1 MQIRAT
7 VCVPAVVDPMQ
18 PTVHALAAF
27 FRAETRGHYDHVRS
41 MARKLRF
48 DKLLFL
54 ATLLLV
60 CAGVVM
66 VYSASAVMALE
77 RYQQP
82 DFFLIKQAMWAVLG
96 VALLVIVMRL
106 DYHSYR
112 TPAFLWGS
120 MAVVG
125 TALVLVLFMPAIN
138 GSSRWF
144 GIGGI
149 GVQPSEL
156 AKLARYFHW
165 RCSSVD
171 ASDR

>member
-1 MQIRAT
+1 
-7 VCVPAVVDPMQ
+7 
-18 PTVHALAAF
+18 
-27 FRAETRGHYDHVRS
+27 

-60 CAGVVM
+60 CAGVVL

-96 VALLVIVMRL
+96 VALLVIVMRV
-106 DYHSYR
+106 DYRSYR

-125 TALVLVLFMPAIN
+125 AALVTVLFMPAIN
-138 GSSRWF
+138 GS
-144 GIGGI
+144 
-149 GVQPSEL
+149 
-156 AKLARYFHW
+156 
-165 RCSSVD
+165 
-171 ASDR
+171 